1 MRGGPMNVGVVGLG
15 YMGSNHVRVY
25 SEMEE
30 ANLIAVA
37 DTDEARRDSVAR
49 RYGVRSYDDHREM
62 FAHEHLDA
70 VSIVVPTGL
79 HRDVA
84 LAAISAGTAALI
96 EKPIGR
102 TVPEGIEI
110 HGAAQRADVI
120 VAVGHIELF
129 NPAVRAL
136 KQHLQDDEIGPPLQI
151 QARRAGPFQPRLRDV
166 GVVQDLATHDIGVMR
181 FVLEA
186 GIARVH
192 AVTRAG
198 IRTAYEDTVFATL
211 RFDNEVTGVLDVNW
225 LSPVKVRELQVIG
238 ERGMLCLDYVSQE
251 VRRYRETLGDGYRSS
266 AAHGGHEELF
276 LPVEKR
282 EPLRVELESFLES
295 VAAHEQPM
303 AGCADAIATL
313 DIAEKLLQSA
323 HSGAPVDAV
332 SLVASAS
339 S

>member
-1 MRGGPMNVGVVGLG
+1 MNVGVVGLG

-25 SEMEE
+25 SEMQE
-30 ANLIAVA
+30 ANLVAVA

-49 RYGVRSYDDHREM
+49 RYGVRGYDDHRKM
-62 FAHEHLDA
+62 FAHERLDA

-84 LAAISAGTAALI
+84 LAAISAGIAALI

-102 TVPEGIEI
+102 SVPEGIEI

-181 FVLEA
+181 FLLET

-192 AVTRAG
+192 AVARAG

-211 RFDNEVTGVLDVNW
+211 QFDNEVTGVLDVNW

-251 VRRYRETLGDGYRSS
+251 VRRYRETLGYGSS
-266 AAHGGHEELF
+266 AAHAGHEELL

-295 VAAHEQPM
+295 VATHEQPM

-323 HSGAPVDAV
+323 HSGAPVDADSFV
-332 SLVASAS
+332 TSAS